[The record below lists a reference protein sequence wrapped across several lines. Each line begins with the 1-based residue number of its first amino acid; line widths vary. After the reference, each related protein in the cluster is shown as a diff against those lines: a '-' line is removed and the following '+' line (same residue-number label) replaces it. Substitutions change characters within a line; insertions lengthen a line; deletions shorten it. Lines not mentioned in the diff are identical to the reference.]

1 MSDEERKMNKYRLAL
16 CDDDPILCDDL
27 QKKIRGLYENVDVE
41 IYYSPRDLEERIQR
55 QEIVE
60 PQILIMDI
68 KFDGE
73 DGISVVKRMQQK
85 YHLMKV
91 IYLTGYIDYARDI
104 FETELIYFLTKP
116 VDVDKLQEA
125 IRRAINHIDRE
136 RRDEIVV
143 ENNHRIHRIM
153 LATILYVESERRNLY
168 IHTMDGDISCLMKI
182 GDFQKNLGDAFLRC
196 HQSYLVNMEHISRMD
211 KSMITMDNG
220 VEIPVSRRYAED
232 LRQQFMNYM
241 GNHLY

>member
-1 MSDEERKMNKYRLAL
+1 MSNYRLAI
-16 CDDDPILCDDL
+16 CDDDPALCQSL
-27 QKKIRGLYENVDVE
+27 SEKIAALYDN
-41 IYYSPRDLEERIQR
+41 IAISTYLNPADLERRIQSK
-55 QEIVE
+55 ETEE

-73 DGISVVKRMQQK
+73 DGISAVKRMQKK

-116 VDVDKLQEA
+116 VETEKLQEA
-125 IRRAINHIDRE
+125 IRRAINRIDRE
-136 RRDEIVV
+136 RGDEIVV

-153 LATILYVESERRNLY
+153 LSTILYAESERRNLY

-196 HQSYLVNMEHISRMD
+196 HQSYLVNMEHISQLD
-211 KSMITMDNG
+211 KSQIVMDDG
-220 VEIPVSRRYAED
+220 KHIPVSRRYAED
-232 LRQQFMNYM
+232 IRQQFMNYM
-241 GNHLY
+241 GKHLY

>member
-1 MSDEERKMNKYRLAL
+1 MSNYRLAI
-16 CDDDPILCDDL
+16 CDDDPALCQSL
-27 QKKIRGLYENVDVE
+27 SEKIAALYDN
-41 IYYSPRDLEERIQR
+41 IAISTYLNPADLERRIQSK
-55 QEIVE
+55 ETEE

-73 DGISVVKRMQQK
+73 DGISAVKRMQKK

-116 VDVDKLQEA
+116 VETEKLQEA
-125 IRRAINHIDRE
+125 IRRAINRIDRE
-136 RRDEIVV
+136 RGDEIVV

-153 LATILYVESERRNLY
+153 LSTILYAESERRNLY

-211 KSMITMDNG
+211 KNMITMDNG
-220 VEIPVSRRYAED
+220 AEIPVSRRYAED

>member
-1 MSDEERKMNKYRLAL
+1 MSNYRLAI
-16 CDDDPILCDDL
+16 CDDDPALCQSL
-27 QKKIRGLYENVDVE
+27 SEKIAALYDN
-41 IYYSPRDLEERIQR
+41 IAISTYLNPADLERRIQSK
-55 QEIVE
+55 ETEE

-73 DGISVVKRMQQK
+73 DGISAVKRMQKK

-116 VDVDKLQEA
+116 VETEKLQEA
-125 IRRAINHIDRE
+125 IRRAINRIDRE
-136 RRDEIVV
+136 RGDEIVV

-153 LATILYVESERRNLY
+153 LSTILYAESERRNLY

-211 KSMITMDNG
+211 KNMITMDNG
-220 VEIPVSRRYAED
+220 AEIPVSRRYAED
-232 LRQQFMNYM
+232 IRQQFMNYM

>member
-1 MSDEERKMNKYRLAL
+1 MSNYRLAI
-16 CDDDPILCDDL
+16 CDDDPALCQSL
-27 QKKIRGLYENVDVE
+27 SEKIAALYDN
-41 IYYSPRDLEERIQR
+41 IAISTYLNPADLERRIQSK
-55 QEIVE
+55 ETEE

-73 DGISVVKRMQQK
+73 DGISAVKRMQKK

-116 VDVDKLQEA
+116 VETEKLQEA
-125 IRRAINHIDRE
+125 IRRAINRIDRE
-136 RRDEIVV
+136 RGNEIVV

-153 LATILYVESERRNLY
+153 LSTILYAESERRNLY

-211 KSMITMDNG
+211 KNMITMDNG
-220 VEIPVSRRYAED
+220 AEIPVSRRYAED

>member
-1 MSDEERKMNKYRLAL
+1 MSNYRLAI
-16 CDDDPILCDDL
+16 CDDDPALCQGL
-27 QKKIRGLYENVDVE
+27 SEKIAALYDN
-41 IYYSPRDLEERIQR
+41 IAISTYLNPADLERRIQSK
-55 QEIVE
+55 ETEE

-68 KFDGE
+68 KFDEE
-73 DGISVVKRMQQK
+73 DGISAVKRMQKK

-125 IRRAINHIDRE
+125 IRRAINRIDRE
-136 RRDEIVV
+136 RGDEIVV

-153 LATILYVESERRNLY
+153 LSTILYAESERRNLY

-196 HQSYLVNMEHISRMD
+196 HQSYLVNMEHISQLD
-211 KSMITMDNG
+211 KSQIVMDDG
-220 VEIPVSRRYAED
+220 KHIPVSRRYAED
-232 LRQQFMNYM
+232 IRQQFMNYM
-241 GNHLY
+241 GKHLY